1 MKKLSTKQ
9 LTLFALLLSL
19 NIILQGTLK
28 LDFAGVT
35 QYGFSFIPSALL
47 GIIFGKRYGFIG
59 GVLAD
64 IIAFF
69 LIPSGYTFFI
79 GYTLTSGLSP
89 VLYALFLHK
98 KVDKPLL
105 PNLHRYSSI
114 IRIFLVVLF
123 ITVFL
128 NMGLGTLWVS
138 ILRGKS
144 YIALFYPRLVKNVI
158 SLFLNTFILSV
169 ILNTPFIKKMIK
181 DYEI

>member
-28 LDFAGVT
+28 IDFAGVT

-47 GIIFGKRYGFIG
+47 GIIFGARYGFIG
-59 GVLAD
+59 GVIAD
-64 IIAFF
+64 VISFF
-69 LIPSGYTFFI
+69 LIPSGYPFFI

-89 VLYALFLHK
+89 ALYALFLHK
-98 KVDKPLL
+98 KLDKPLS
-105 PNLHRYSSI
+105 PKLHQHSAI
-114 IRIFLVVLF
+114 IRIFLVVLC

-128 NMGLGTLWVS
+128 NMGLGTLWIS
-138 ILRGKS
+138 MLNGKS
-144 YIALFYPRLVKNVI
+144 YIALFFPRLIKNII
-158 SLFLNTFILSV
+158 SLFLNTFILSTL
-169 ILNTPFIKKMIK
+169 LNIPFIQKMIK